1 MNETQQALRALARR
15 RWRVALG
22 LTAAMVFVYFGF
34 VLLVAWDKP
43 FMGRL
48 LSPGLSIGI
57 VLGALVIVAAWILTW
72 IYVRWANKVYDPE
85 LARTRTMAG
94 R

>member
-1 MNETQQALRALARR
+1 MSETHAPLRALARR

-22 LTAAMVFVYFGF
+22 LTTLMVLVYFGF

-48 LSPGLSIGI
+48 LTPGLSVGI
-57 VLGALVIVAAWILTW
+57 LLGALVIVAAWVLTW
-72 IYVRWANKVYDPE
+72 VYVRWANRVYDPE
-85 LARTRTMAG
+85 LIRARTPAAK
-94 R
+94 

>member
-1 MNETQQALRALARR
+1 MTHNHEALRALARK

-22 LTAAMVFVYFGF
+22 LTMAMVLVYFGF

-72 IYVRWANKVYDPE
+72 VYVRWANRVYDPE
-85 LARTRTMAG
+85 LERTRSGPAQ
-94 R
+94 

>member
-1 MNETQQALRALARR
+1 MSDSHQKLRALAMR

-22 LTAAMVFVYFGF
+22 LTTLMVLVYFGF

-57 VLGALVIVAAWILTW
+57 VLGALVIVSAWILTW
-72 IYVRWANKVYDPE
+72 VYVQWANRVYDPE
-85 LARTRTMAG
+85 LARSRTPAAP
-94 R
+94 

>member
-1 MNETQQALRALARR
+1 MTNNHEALRALARK

-22 LTAAMVFVYFGF
+22 LTSLMVLVYFGF
-34 VLLVAWDKP
+34 ILLVAWDKP

-48 LSPGLSIGI
+48 LSPGLSIGV

-72 IYVRWANKVYDPE
+72 VYVRWANRVYDPE
-85 LARTRTMAG
+85 LERTRGGAS

>member
-1 MNETQQALRALARR
+1 MTHNHEALRALARK

-22 LTAAMVFVYFGF
+22 LTALMVLVYFGF

-48 LSPGLSIGI
+48 LSPGISIGI

-72 IYVRWANKVYDPE
+72 TYVRWANRVYDPE
-85 LARTRTMAG
+85 LERARRGAS

>member
-1 MNETQQALRALARR
+1 MTDSHQKLRALAMR

-22 LTAAMVFVYFGF
+22 LTTLMVLVYFGF
-34 VLLVAWDKP
+34 VLLVAWHKP

-57 VLGALVIVAAWILTW
+57 VLGALVIVSAWILTW
-72 IYVRWANKVYDPE
+72 VYVQWANRVYDPE
-85 LARTRTMAG
+85 LARSRTPAA

>member
-1 MNETQQALRALARR
+1 MR

-22 LTAAMVFVYFGF
+22 LTTLMVLVYFGF

-57 VLGALVIVAAWILTW
+57 VLGALVIVSAWILTW
-72 IYVRWANKVYDPE
+72 AYVQWANRVYDPE
-85 LARTRTMAG
+85 LARSRAPTAP
-94 R
+94 

>member
-1 MNETQQALRALARR
+1 MTNNHEALRALARK

-22 LTAAMVFVYFGF
+22 LTSLMVLVYFGF
-34 VLLVAWDKP
+34 ILLVAWDKP

-57 VLGALVIVAAWILTW
+57 VLGALVIIAAWILTW
-72 IYVRWANKVYDPE
+72 IYVRWANRVYDPE
-85 LARTRTMAG
+85 LARTRGGAS